1 MLDGFEPDPQACA
14 LVDIGVS
21 ADGTIAFVSAPGA
34 AEPPNWPRLD
44 LAGRQV
50 WPGLLELHA
59 HIDKA
64 GTAERASSP
73 DGTLEG
79 ARQAAKRDREV
90 PWSWDDAWSR
100 MDGAL
105 QAAFSHGTVALRS
118 HLDSQDGRTEPSW
131 SVWPELRRAW
141 TGRIE
146 LQAVATLGVHKLAG
160 PYGEAI
166 SERAAGIGARLGPV
180 VYRSPNLDAELSRAF
195 DLADAFGLELDFH
208 VDETDDPEARGLRR
222 IAELAL
228 ERGFARQIVCGHACS
243 LSRHSDEEAAQTI
256 ALVRQAG
263 IGVVSLPAN
272 NLYLQGRTPGRTPSW
287 RGVTRIK
294 ELKAAGVP
302 VAIGGDNCQDAF
314 YPFGDNDL
322 VDVFRDA
329 VRIAHLDF
337 PFAGWL
343 DAISAIPA
351 RLMGLE
357 GRGRIAPGS
366 PADLILFETPST
378 LGVLA
383 TPGQARLVI
392 RSGRPI
398 DAKT

>member
-141 TGRIE
+141 
-146 LQAVATLGVHKLAG
+146 A
-160 PYGEAI
+160 
-166 SERAAGIGARLGPV
+166 
-180 VYRSPNLDAELSRAF
+180 
-195 DLADAFGLELDFH
+195 
-208 VDETDDPEARGLRR
+208 
-222 IAELAL
+222 
-228 ERGFARQIVCGHACS
+228 
-243 LSRHSDEEAAQTI
+243 
-256 ALVRQAG
+256 
-263 IGVVSLPAN
+263 
-272 NLYLQGRTPGRTPSW
+272 
-287 RGVTRIK
+287 
-294 ELKAAGVP
+294 
-302 VAIGGDNCQDAF
+302 
-314 YPFGDNDL
+314 
-322 VDVFRDA
+322 
-329 VRIAHLDF
+329 
-337 PFAGWL
+337 
-343 DAISAIPA
+343 
-351 RLMGLE
+351 
-357 GRGRIAPGS
+357 GRIAPGS
-366 PADLILFETPST
+366 PADLILFETPSA